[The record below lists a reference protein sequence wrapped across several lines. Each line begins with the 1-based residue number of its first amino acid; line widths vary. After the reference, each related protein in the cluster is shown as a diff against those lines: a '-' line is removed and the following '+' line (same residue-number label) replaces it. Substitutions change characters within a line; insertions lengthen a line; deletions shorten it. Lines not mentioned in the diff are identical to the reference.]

1 MDKQTIL
8 ERFRERH
15 NIETLNPMQQLMAT
29 TDATRLI
36 LLSPTGSGKPRL
48 SPSVCSALS
57 ARRKVCFRLL

>member
-15 NIETLNPMQQLMAT
+15 NIETLNPMQQLMAA

-36 LLSPTGSGKPRL
+36 LLSPTGSGKT
-48 SPSVCSALS
+48 A
-57 ARRKVCFRLL
+57 AFAIRLLRALGPS

>member
-36 LLSPTGSGKPRL
+36 LLSPTGSGKT
-48 SPSVCSALS
+48 A
-57 ARRKVCFRLL
+57 AFAIRLLRAIGPS